1 MKRLV
6 LVSVLL
12 TLAAS
17 IAMAAPPTT
26 ADLLRLVPEGAQA
39 IVAIDSAA
47 LRTHPAVQTW
57 LARQRAWAAT
67 DEKLKR
73 FLDDAG
79 LDPVRDV
86 DLLVLAALGSDR
98 ETTGVALLVG
108 RYDPTAL
115 GAALTARGASSFAL
129 AGVPAFRL
137 PDSGHHGSQAVL
149 AQRSPELVIVGDEAA
164 VTAAYAA
171 PHAVSPL
178 IAGDIAA
185 GNLDLHAPFWMVAAV
200 PAGARRQAGD
210 SADQV
215 HGEGSDSV
223 RGMLLASGTVQKV
236 IAQAYLGDSL
246 RFVVA
251 AVADTAENAGLL
263 RDAAKGALA
272 AMRLHLQES
281 APDLVEVLRNI
292 DLRADGTV
300 VSGKGSIP
308 LALLE
313 KLAAH
318 HKAGHEGEKL

>member
-1 MKRLV
+1 
-6 LVSVLL
+6 
-12 TLAAS
+12 
-17 IAMAAPPTT
+17 
-26 ADLLRLVPEGAQA
+26 
-39 IVAIDSAA
+39 
-47 LRTHPAVQTW
+47 
-57 LARQRAWAAT
+57 
-67 DEKLKR
+67 
-73 FLDDAG
+73 
-79 LDPVRDV
+79 V

-164 VTAAYAA
+164 VTAAFAA

-200 PAGARRQAGD
+200 PA
-210 SADQV
+210 
-215 HGEGSDSV
+215 SDSV

>member
-1 MKRLV
+1 MKRLI
-6 LVSVLL
+6 LASILL
-12 TLAAS
+12 ALAAPL
-17 IAMAAPPTT
+17 AMAASPTT
-26 ADLLRLVPEGAQA
+26 ADLLRLVPDGAQA

-47 LRTHPAVQTW
+47 LRTHPAVQAW
-57 LARQRAWAAT
+57 LARQHAWIAT
-67 DEKLKR
+67 DEELKR

-86 DLLVLAALGSDR
+86 DLLVLAALGNGR

-108 RYDPTAL
+108 HYDPAAL

-137 PDSGHHGSQAVL
+137 PDSGHCGSQAVL

-164 VTAAYAA
+164 VTAALAA
-171 PHAVSPL
+171 PRAVSPL
-178 IAGDIAA
+178 IAGEIAT
-185 GNLDLHAPFWMVAAV
+185 GSLDLGAPFWMVAAV
-200 PAGARRQAGD
+200 PAEARRHAGEA
-210 SADQV
+210 ADHV

-223 RGMLLASGTVQKV
+223 RGVLLASGTVQKV
-236 IAQAYLGDSL
+236 IAQAYLDDSL
-246 RFVVA
+246 RVVGA

-263 RDAAKGALA
+263 RDAAKGVLA

-281 APDLVEVLRNI
+281 APELVEVLRNV

-313 KLAAH
+313 KLTADH
-318 HKAGHEGEKL
+318 NAGHKGEKL